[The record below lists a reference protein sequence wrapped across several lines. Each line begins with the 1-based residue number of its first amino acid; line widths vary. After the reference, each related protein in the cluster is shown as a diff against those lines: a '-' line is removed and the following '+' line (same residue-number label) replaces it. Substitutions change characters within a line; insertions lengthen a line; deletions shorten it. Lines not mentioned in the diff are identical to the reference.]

1 MDNSLLTHTDNS
13 IIPGG
18 LDNTKITTEAKYFV
32 NKENLSRK
40 SRKKICLSLHY
51 NPRNKFLYAMVQ
63 KSIISKQINLKQNHV
78 HYVLKWFQK
87 ILQLVIWKKTD
98 WMEEC
103 TIFLLTKVL
112 LILVILS
119 TLISIREKNL
129 LYKCLDSLRK
139 CLLF

>member
-78 HYVLKWFQK
+78 HYVLK
-87 ILQLVIWKKTD
+87 
-98 WMEEC
+98 
-103 TIFLLTKVL
+103 
-112 LILVILS
+112 
-119 TLISIREKNL
+119 
-129 LYKCLDSLRK
+129 
-139 CLLF
+139 

>member
-51 NPRNKFLYAMVQ
+51 NPRNKCLYAMVQ

-78 HYVLKWFQK
+78 HYVLK
-87 ILQLVIWKKTD
+87 
-98 WMEEC
+98 
-103 TIFLLTKVL
+103 
-112 LILVILS
+112 
-119 TLISIREKNL
+119 
-129 LYKCLDSLRK
+129 
-139 CLLF
+139 

>member
-40 SRKKICLSLHY
+40 SRKKICLSPHY

-78 HYVLKWFQK
+78 HYVLK
-87 ILQLVIWKKTD
+87 
-98 WMEEC
+98 
-103 TIFLLTKVL
+103 
-112 LILVILS
+112 
-119 TLISIREKNL
+119 
-129 LYKCLDSLRK
+129 
-139 CLLF
+139 